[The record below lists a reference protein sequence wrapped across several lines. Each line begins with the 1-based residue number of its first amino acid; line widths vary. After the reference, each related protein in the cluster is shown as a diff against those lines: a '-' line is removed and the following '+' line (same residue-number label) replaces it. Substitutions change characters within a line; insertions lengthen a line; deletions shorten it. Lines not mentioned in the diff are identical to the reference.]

1 MDFYPGRYA
10 TDKYSII
17 PVGDLTSYIDKS
29 TADVAVLEE
38 PEHLNWY
45 HHGRRWSDKFQ
56 HVVGIV
62 HTNYLEYV
70 KREENGEVKE
80 KVIRQLNNWMCR
92 NHCHKVVKLSGA
104 VQDLPKSMTEFVHG
118 VSPHF
123 LAIGD
128 RMSSKPNRTADAPT
142 SHNKNNSKNSNSAS
156 HHLAFGSLS
165 LPHPAVSAEPP
176 SQFTKGVY
184 FIGKVLWPK
193 GYSELV
199 ELVNEYKQHGAQ
211 TGENDG
217 VQMDVYGGGEDL
229 PAVKQKSSD
238 MGLDM
243 TFLGPKD
250 HGHEDIHQYKV
261 FVNPSLS
268 DVVATTTAEAL
279 AMGKF
284 VVVAKHPSNDFFSS
298 FDNCLVYET
307 KEQFIQCLDTA
318 MQSEP
323 KPLSSDERYRLTWE
337 AATERFLDVAEVS
350 SKAQHPANEAVDALG
365 SMVYSHLSGSEAVRS
380 SVGNPGS
387 LDVVSGDLSQ
397 WARDTRS
404 IT

>member
-1 MDFYPGRYA
+1 M
-10 TDKYSII
+10 
-17 PVGDLTSYIDKS
+17 
-29 TADVAVLEE
+29 
-38 PEHLNWY
+38 
-45 HHGRRWSDKFQ
+45 
-56 HVVGIV
+56 
-62 HTNYLEYV
+62 HTNYLEYA
-70 KREENGEVKE
+70 KREEGGGAKEVFMRH
-80 KVIRQLNNWMCR
+80 VNSLMCR
-92 NHCHKVVKLSGA
+92 FHCHKVVKLSGA

-128 RMSSKPNRTADAPT
+128 RMSSKPSRTADAPT
-142 SHNKNNSKNSNSAS
+142 SHNKNTSKSSSSAS

-250 HGHEDIHQYKV
+250 HGHEDIHQCV
-261 FVNPSLS
+261 PLCPLPSALCPLPPGLATAPRIVYVYTLRAG
-268 DVVATTTAEAL
+268 VVASRRMLDLPPRVE
-279 AMGKF
+279 G
-284 VVVAKHPSNDFFSS
+284 
-298 FDNCLVYET
+298 LV
-307 KEQFIQCLDTA
+307 
-318 MQSEP
+318 
-323 KPLSSDERYRLTWE
+323 
-337 AATERFLDVAEVS
+337 
-350 SKAQHPANEAVDALG
+350 
-365 SMVYSHLSGSEAVRS
+365 
-380 SVGNPGS
+380 
-387 LDVVSGDLSQ
+387 
-397 WARDTRS
+397 
-404 IT
+404 

>member
-1 MDFYPGRYA
+1 MR
-10 TDKYSII
+10 
-17 PVGDLTSYIDKS
+17 
-29 TADVAVLEE
+29 
-38 PEHLNWY
+38 
-45 HHGRRWSDKFQ
+45 
-56 HVVGIV
+56 HV
-62 HTNYLEYV
+62 NSL
-70 KREENGEVKE
+70 
-80 KVIRQLNNWMCR
+80 MCR
-92 NHCHKVVKLSGA
+92 FHCHKVVKLSGA

-128 RMSSKPNRTADAPT
+128 RMSSALNRTTDAST
-142 SHNKNNSKNSNSAS
+142 SNNNASHN
-156 HHLAFGSLS
+156 LAFGSLS
-165 LPHPAVSAEPP
+165 LPQPAAPVEPP
-176 SQFTKGVY
+176 SKFTKGVY

-199 ELVNEYKQHGAQ
+199 DLVNEYKQHSAQ
-211 TGENDG
+211 TGHEG
-217 VQMDVYGGGEDL
+217 IQMDVYGGGEHL
-229 PAVKQKSSD
+229 PAVKKKSND
-238 MGLDM
+238 LGLGM

-250 HGHEDIHQYKV
+250 HSHEDIHQYKV

-318 MQSEP
+318 MKSEP

-337 AATERFLDVAEVS
+337 AATERFLDVAEIP
-350 SKAQHPANEAVDALG
+350 SKTQHPANEAVDALG
-365 SMVYSHLSGSEAVRS
+365 SMVYSRLSGSEAVRS

-387 LDVVSGDLSQ
+387 LDVVSGDLSE